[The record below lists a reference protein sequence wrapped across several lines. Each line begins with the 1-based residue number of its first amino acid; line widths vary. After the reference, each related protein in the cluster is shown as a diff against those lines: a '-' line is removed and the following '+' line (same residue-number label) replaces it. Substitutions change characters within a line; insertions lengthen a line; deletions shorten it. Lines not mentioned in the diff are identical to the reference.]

1 MQLVRILFWALAV
14 VLLWMRLSALRFWN
28 LAAEE
33 GCQAILGWDV
43 HAPDQICKPEA
54 EKTLRMAAEQLG
66 MELLDTV
73 EFRIV

>member
-1 MQLVRILFWALAV
+1 MLGCWSGRNYPD
-14 VLLWMRLSALRFWN
+14 MRFWN

-54 EKTLRMAAEQLG
+54 EKSLRMVAKQLG
-66 MELLDTV
+66 MELLETV
-73 EFRIV
+73 AFRKI